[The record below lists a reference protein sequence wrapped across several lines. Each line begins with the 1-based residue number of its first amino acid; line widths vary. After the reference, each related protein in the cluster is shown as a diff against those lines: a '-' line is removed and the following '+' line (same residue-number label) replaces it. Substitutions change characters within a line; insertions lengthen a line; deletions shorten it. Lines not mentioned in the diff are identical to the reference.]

1 MRVNGVDISVD
12 HGYPARVI
20 VPNVPGDAQHQV
32 GGRAQIR
39 GRMRRGLHLG
49 FRRRYGASPLHL
61 LAHLVGFAIVAFAL
75 DRIFSGGDVKEL
87 LIWYLGFA
95 IAHDLV
101 FVPAYTGLD
110 RLFRATIARL
120 PLPTRTG
127 IPVINHVR
135 APAVISALLLI
146 IYFPLIS
153 RRTDGWYFALSG
165 HHLTHYLRNWLLITA
180 VLFLGSG
187 LIYAARVVRARARP
201 AR

>member
-1 MRVNGVDISVD
+1 
-12 HGYPARVI
+12 
-20 VPNVPGDAQHQV
+20 
-32 GGRAQIR
+32 
-39 GRMRRGLHLG
+39 MRRGLRAG
-49 FRRRYGASPLHL
+49 FRRHYGASPLHL

-87 LIWYLGFA
+87 LMWYLGFA

-110 RLFRATIARL
+110 RLFRATIVRL
-120 PLPTRTG
+120 PLRTRTG
-127 IPVINHVR
+127 LPVVNHVR
-135 APAVISALLLI
+135 APVVISALLFI

-153 RRTDGWYFALSG
+153 RRSDGWFVELSG

-180 VLFLGSG
+180 LLFLASG
-187 LIYAARVVRARARP
+187 LIYAGRVVRARARP

>member
-1 MRVNGVDISVD
+1 MRT
-12 HGYPARVI
+12 
-20 VPNVPGDAQHQV
+20 
-32 GGRAQIR
+32 
-39 GRMRRGLHLG
+39 GLRLG
-49 FRRRYGASPLHL
+49 FRRRYGASPPHL

-87 LIWYLGFA
+87 LLWYLGFA

-127 IPVINHVR
+127 PPVINHVR
-135 APAVISALLLI
+135 APVAISALLLI

-153 RRTDGWYFALSG
+153 RRSGGWFVDLSG
-165 HHLTHYLRNWLLITA
+165 HPLTHYLRNWLLITA

-187 LIYAARVVRARARP
+187 LIYAARVVRARVRP

>member
-1 MRVNGVDISVD
+1 
-12 HGYPARVI
+12 
-20 VPNVPGDAQHQV
+20 
-32 GGRAQIR
+32 
-39 GRMRRGLHLG
+39 MRRTLGLG
-49 FRRRYGASPLHL
+49 FRRRYGESPLHL
-61 LAHLVGFAIVAFAL
+61 LAHLVGFAIVALAL

-87 LIWYLGFA
+87 LLWYLGFA

-120 PLPTRTG
+120 PLWTRRG
-127 IPVINHVR
+127 IPITNHVR
-135 APAVISALLLI
+135 APVVISGLLLI

-153 RRTDGWYFALSG
+153 RRSGGWYFAMSG

-187 LIYAARVVRARARP
+187 LIYAARAVRARARP

>member
-1 MRVNGVDISVD
+1 VR
-12 HGYPARVI
+12 
-20 VPNVPGDAQHQV
+20 
-32 GGRAQIR
+32 RAI
-39 GRMRRGLHLG
+39 HLG
-49 FRRRYGASPLHL
+49 FSRRYGASPLHL

-75 DRIFSGGDVKEL
+75 DRIFSGGDVEAL
-87 LIWYLGFA
+87 VIWYLGFV

-120 PLPTRTG
+120 PLRAHTG
-127 IPVINHVR
+127 IPLINHVR

-153 RRTDGWYFALSG
+153 RRNEAWYFQLSG
-165 HHLTHYLRNWLLITA
+165 HHLAGYLGNWFLITA
-180 VLFLGSG
+180 VLFLASG
-187 LIYAARVVRARARP
+187 LIYATRVVRARMRP